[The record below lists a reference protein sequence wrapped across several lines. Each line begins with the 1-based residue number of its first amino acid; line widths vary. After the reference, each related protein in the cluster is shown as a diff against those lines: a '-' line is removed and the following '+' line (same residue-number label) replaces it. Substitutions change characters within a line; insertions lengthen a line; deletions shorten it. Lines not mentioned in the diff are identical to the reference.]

1 MIQKSA
7 IQKDISPEEAKC
19 LLEQGAEALGLSLSL
34 YQVDQF
40 MSYLTLLDKWNR
52 RINLTG
58 LRSCRE
64 IILKHFLDSLT
75 PIPYFSEKRRLLDL
89 GSGAGFPG
97 LPIKIV
103 RPTQP
108 VTLIEASAKKVSFL
122 KEAVRHLELGHIPI
136 YQSYLGKGPPPL
148 LETDPF
154 EIIITRAV
162 GKIINLLIAAD
173 SLLRPEGKVLFMKG
187 PKGPEEIFGLKAQI
201 QERGFRLE
209 TPIVL
214 TLPFLEQER
223 TLIFVT
229 KSKIKNNSIL
239 TFGF

>member
-7 IQKDISPEEAKC
+7 IQKDISPEEAKP
-19 LLEQGAEALGLSLSL
+19 LLVQGAEALGLSLSL

-52 RINLTG
+52 HINLTG

-64 IILKHFLDSLT
+64 IIIKHFLDSLT
-75 PIPYFSEKRRLLDL
+75 PIPYFSEKTRLLDL

-122 KEAVRHLELGHIPI
+122 KEAARHLGLNSISI
-136 YQSYLGKGPPPL
+136 YQTYLGQGPPKL
-148 LETDPF
+148 LDSDSF
-154 EIIITRAV
+154 EVIVARAV
-162 GKIINLLIAAD
+162 GNLVDLLSRVYPYLPYGGRLLLMKGRQGSEEI
-173 SLLRPEGKVLFMKG
+173 SLLRS
-187 PKGPEEIFGLKAQI
+187 QI
-201 QERGFRLE
+201 QERGFRIE
-209 TPIVL
+209 KPIVL
-214 TLPFLEQER
+214 MLPFLEQER
-223 TLIFVT
+223 QLIFL
-229 KSKIKNNSIL
+229 SKVEEKKRDWI
-239 TFGF
+239 